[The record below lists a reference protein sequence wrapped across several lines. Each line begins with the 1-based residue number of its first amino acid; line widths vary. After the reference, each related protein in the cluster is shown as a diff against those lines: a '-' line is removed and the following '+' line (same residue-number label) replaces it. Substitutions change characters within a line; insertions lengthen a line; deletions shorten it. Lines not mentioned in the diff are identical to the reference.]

1 MKRKKTIKESN
12 FLKSLF
18 KTGDKRNS
26 AKKAYNLGSKTKGK
40 TNKKKINST
49 ADTIGQKVATK
60 LQDEIDKYYKKQDID
75 IDWVLKRLTY
85 KADHSKNE
93 IVQVKCIE
101 LVGKNKK
108 AFTERIDVE
117 VDLKN
122 LKVVFSNIDFKE
134 KG

>member
-1 MKRKKTIKESN
+1 M
-12 FLKSLF
+12 
-18 KTGDKRNS
+18 
-26 AKKAYNLGSKTKGK
+26 
-40 TNKKKINST
+40 
-49 ADTIGQKVATK
+49 
-60 LQDEIDKYYKKQDID
+60 
-75 IDWVLKRLTY
+75 
-85 KADHSKNE
+85 
-93 IVQVKCIE
+93 QVKCIE

>member
-12 FLKSLF
+12 FLKLLF
-18 KTGDKRNS
+18 KTGDKRN
-26 AKKAYNLGSKTKGK
+26 AIKKTYNLGSKGGSK
-40 TNKKKINST
+40 TKKKRNSV
-49 ADTIGQKVATK
+49 ADSIGQKVATK
-60 LQDEIDKYYKKQDID
+60 LQDDIDAYYKKQDID

-93 IVQVKCIE
+93 VVQVKCIE